1 LSNFNYRRGLL
12 ATTMIGSAVL
22 AMAATPSFAQST
34 PQSTPDEDATASV
47 EDIVVTGSRIRVR
60 DTTGSSPIVTISSE
74 ALRESG
80 SGTIETYLNSLPQL
94 SPNLTKTNNN
104 PTGGGAAFLD
114 LRQLGSNRGLILV
127 DGHRTIPGASS
138 GAVDISILPPGLIE
152 RVEIITGGASATYG
166 SDAVTGVVNFI
177 LKDDFEGLEMSAQY
191 GISEQE
197 DGRETQL
204 NLIAGG
210 AFAEGRGHATFA
222 ASYNKRDS
230 IGQAERDFSQRA
242 QYCDLSGCSPNGST
256 TTGDGTFNI
265 PNSAQAI
272 TAFQSYFSG
281 VAPAAAIFAGQRLG
295 FNPDGS
301 LFVAG
306 TTSATGAAAGV
317 YGYTGP
323 NTDGWDPDSF
333 FGYNFNP
340 TNLIQSPLE
349 RYNFYT
355 SVDYDIT
362 DRIEFYGNA
371 LFSNY
376 TSSNALA
383 ESPASFTIPV
393 ATTTTLPAE
402 ARAALTAAGI
412 TSFSLARRTNELG
425 PRSYNFDT
433 TAYQLTG
440 GLRGAL
446 PAFTAGGNEWNYDIF
461 ASYGRYEQDYEYGGF
476 PEANRIRAALAG
488 CPAGSPTGPV
498 GSAGSPTKCVPLNPF
513 GANSITQAQA
523 EYITAKGQFGSTI
536 IDQTNVVAAV
546 NGELYTL
553 PAGPIGVAFGLEYR
567 DLGYTDVPPEGTQTG
582 TLLGGNAAGPV
593 DGGYSVTEAFAEIRV
608 PILADL
614 PFANY
619 LGLEAAY
626 RASEY
631 SLDGTGTTDTWKYG
645 GEYAPFEWIRFRALK
660 QQAVRAPSLGELY
673 STRSEGYPSTNPN
686 GSADPCSLTN
696 RTGNAN
702 AAQILALCQA
712 QSSAITA
719 GFQSSGSQ
727 LRTFSGGNTNLRPE
741 TAQTLTVGAVIKSP
755 SAWANW
761 TQSFS
766 ATIDYFK
773 IEIEDV
779 ISSVGASTSLA
790 RCYDPTYN
798 PTFSP
803 TYSLCQNIVRD
814 AETGLITNAG
824 QNGYV
829 SQTGANLAAYEAA
842 GVDVGLAYTLD
853 FSDYGLSDAWGRL
866 GLSVQGTWYDYQRSQ
881 SLPGEDFGQNYVGY
895 VFDGTPGGTTL
906 PEYKFT
912 TRLSW
917 QVSDFSA
924 SLRWNYID
932 AVDDYYAE
940 EGDIAG
946 VEAYNY
952 FYLNGSWSVNDNF
965 TVYGGVDNLFDKEP
979 PIYSSGFQY
988 NTDPSTYDVI
998 GRYFYVGVRANF

>member
-1 LSNFNYRRGLL
+1 MSNLKYRRSLL
-12 ATTMIGSAVL
+12 ATTMIGTAMLALGATSAS
-22 AMAATPSFAQST
+22 AQTTPDGQEAAT
-34 PQSTPDEDATASV
+34 V
-47 EDIVVTGSRIRVR
+47 EEIVVTGSRIRTR
-60 DTTGSSPIVTISSE
+60 DTTGSSPIVTITSE
-74 ALRESG
+74 ALQESG
-80 SGTIETYLNSLPQL
+80 VGTIETYLNSLPQL

-127 DGHRTIPGASS
+127 DGRRSVPGASS

-152 RVEIITGGASATYG
+152 RVEIITGGASAVYG

-177 LKDDFEGLEMSAQY
+177 MKDDFEGLEMSAQY
-191 GISEQE
+191 GISEE
-197 DGRETQL
+197 SDGRETQL
-204 NLIAGG
+204 NLLAGG

-222 ASYNKRDS
+222 ASFNRRDS
-230 IGQAERDFSQRA
+230 IGQAERDFSQVA
-242 QYCDLSGCSPNGST
+242 QYCDLSGCTPNGST

-265 PNSAQAI
+265 PNSAQALA
-272 TAFQSYFSG
+272 AFRAYFSG
-281 VAPAAAIFAGQRLG
+281 IAPEAAIFAGQRLG

-306 TTSATGAAAGV
+306 TTSATGDAAGV

-323 NTDGWDPDSF
+323 NTEGWDPDTF

-362 DRIEFYGNA
+362 DRIEFYGSA
-371 LFSNY
+371 LYSGY

-383 ESPASFTIPV
+383 ESPAAFTIPV
-393 ATTTTLPAE
+393 ATTTTLPTE
-402 ARAALTAAGI
+402 ARAVLNAAGI

-425 PRSYNFDT
+425 ARTYNFDT
-433 TAYQLTG
+433 NAFQLTG

-446 PAFTAGGNEWNYDIF
+446 PPFPAAGGNEWTYDVY

-488 CPAGSPTGPV
+488 CPAGSPRGPV
-498 GSAGSPTKCVPLNPF
+498 GSAGSPTTCVPLNPF
-513 GANSITQAQA
+513 GAGSITPQQA

-536 IDQTNVVAAV
+536 IDQTNVVASV
-546 NGELYTL
+546 SGDLFTL
-553 PAGPIGVAFGLEYR
+553 PAGGVGVALGLEYR
-567 DLGYTDVPPEGTQTG
+567 DIGYNDVPPEGTQTG

-593 DGGYSVTEAFAEIRV
+593 SGGYSVTEAFGEIRV

-614 PFANY
+614 PFAYY
-619 LGLEAAY
+619 LGVEGGY
-626 RASEY
+626 RTSDY
-631 SLDGTGTTDTWKYG
+631 SLAGVGTTDTWKYG
-645 GEYAPFEWIRFRALK
+645 GEYAPFEWIRFRALE
-660 QQAVRAPSLGELY
+660 QQAVRAPSLSELY

-686 GSADPCSLTN
+686 GSADPCSATN
-696 RTGNAN
+696 RAGNPN

-712 QSSAITA
+712 QSAAITA
-719 GFQSSGSQ
+719 AFQSSGSQ
-727 LRTFSGGNTNLRPE
+727 LRTFSGGNPNLTAE
-741 TAQTLTVGAVIKSP
+741 TASTLTVGAVISAP
-755 SAWANW
+755 SSWANW
-761 TQSFS
+761 TRSFS

-773 IEIEDV
+773 IEIEDA
-779 ISSVGASTSLA
+779 ISSVGAATSLA
-790 RCYDPTYN
+790 QCYDPTFN
-798 PTFSP
+798 PTFDP
-803 TYSLCQNIVRD
+803 NYALCQNIVRD

-824 QNGYV
+824 QSGYV
-829 SQTGANLAAYEAA
+829 SQTAANLAAFEAS
-842 GVDVGLAYTLD
+842 GIDLGLTYSLD
-853 FSDYGLSDAWGRL
+853 LADYGLSEAWGRL
-866 GLSVQGTWYDYQRSQ
+866 SLSTQGTWYDYQRSQ
-881 SLPGEDFGQNYVGY
+881 SLPGGEWSQNYVGY

-912 TRLSW
+912 TRIAW
-917 QVSDFSA
+917 QVSDFNV

-932 AVDDYYAE
+932 AVKDYYAFPT
-940 EGDIAG
+940 DIAG
-946 VEAYNY
+946 IDAYNY
-952 FYLNGSWSVNDNF
+952 FYLNGNWDVNDNF
-965 TVYGGVDNLFDKEP
+965 SIYAGVDNLLDEAP

-998 GRYFYVGVRANF
+998 GRYYYFGVRARF